1 MTSRKGARE
10 GACPRSGLPHGLA
23 PLCRVGGSAAG
34 ASLSPSLSHT
44 LSLSWIGLDA
54 GFRAADL
61 RARVRVNPTSLG
73 SPHHH
78 LSLALLHQIWR
89 QGCSDLQRWRTRGDR
104 TLSAHPRL
112 HVDRQRQHL
121 AADERMRVDA
131 PLYDI
136 LLK

>member
-23 PLCRVGGSAAG
+23 PLCRVGGG
-34 ASLSPSLSHT
+34 A
-44 LSLSWIGLDA
+44 A